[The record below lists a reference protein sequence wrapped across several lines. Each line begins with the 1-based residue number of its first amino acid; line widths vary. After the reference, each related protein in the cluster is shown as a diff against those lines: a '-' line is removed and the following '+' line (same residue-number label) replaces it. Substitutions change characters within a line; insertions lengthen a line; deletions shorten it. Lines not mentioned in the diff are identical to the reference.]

1 MIDRT
6 CISETFGDCT
16 ALYNVYFDKHCTV
29 EEFIHEV
36 LKKYKDEWGY
46 FIVSAIPDSNFFY
59 SSTDC
64 SAQINLAGSQKE
76 NRLDVSIRHR
86 FSSSAPDGNDRVA
99 GL

>member
-1 MIDRT
+1 MQ
-6 CISETFGDCT
+6 
-16 ALYNVYFDKHCTV
+16 
-29 EEFIHEV
+29 
-36 LKKYKDEWGY
+36 KKRRKKDEKELFKQSCSIGHDS
-46 FIVSAIPDSNFFY
+46 VHGGDPGSAGHAGS
-59 SSTDC
+59 SKSTDC